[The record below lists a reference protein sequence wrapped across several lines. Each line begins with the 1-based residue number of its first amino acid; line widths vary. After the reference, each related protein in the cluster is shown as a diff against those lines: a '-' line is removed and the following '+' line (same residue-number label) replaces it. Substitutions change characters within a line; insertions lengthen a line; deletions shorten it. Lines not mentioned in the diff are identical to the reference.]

1 MNKIQARPPAPFV
14 LLGSYVRVPK
24 ARRLV
29 EISKTITVVPI
40 KSTGGET
47 SMSRKQL
54 STACAILLCGL
65 TSAAIA
71 QDKPAAPVRIGVLG
85 DMSGIY
91 QALSGKGAVAAVELA
106 IEDVGGKVLGRPIE
120 IVSADHQNKTDIG
133 GAIARRWYDQ
143 EGVSVIVDVV
153 GSGVSLAVAAAAN
166 EKKKV
171 FLASNGATS
180 ALNMAQCNP
189 YTVQWRSDTFAAS
202 KAITEAMM
210 KTGAKTWFVIG
221 ADYNLGHALEQ
232 EMTQIVN
239 SSGGK
244 MLGSVFHPL
253 GTSDFA
259 SYILSAQN
267 SGAQVLAL
275 ADAGDDMVNALKT
288 AEEFGLLKTAKVVS
302 GLVFITDIHAL
313 GLKTTKGLV
322 LSSDFY
328 WDMDDKTRAW
338 SERYYKK
345 MGVMPN
351 SGQAA
356 DYSATLQYLKAM
368 EAAKSEKAE
377 DVLAMMHKMPLDD
390 MYARH
395 AVLREDNLMTHD
407 MLLAQVK
414 TPEESKRPWDYHKI
428 IDTVSG
434 EQAFRPLSESKCPM
448 VKK

>member
-1 MNKIQARPPAPFV
+1 MSNN
-14 LLGSYVRVPK
+14 
-24 ARRLV
+24 RL
-29 EISKTITVVPI
+29 SK
-40 KSTGGET
+40 SL
-47 SMSRKQL
+47 L
-54 STACAILLCGL
+54 STVCTILLSGL
-65 TSAAIA
+65 ISAAHA
-71 QDKPAAPVRIGVLG
+71 QSNSATPVKIGVLG
-85 DMSGIY
+85 DMTGIY
-91 QALSGKGAVAAVELA
+91 QALSGKGAVAAVQLA
-106 IEDVGGKVLGRPIE
+106 VEDMGGKVLGRPIE
-120 IVSADHQNKTDIG
+120 VVSADHQNKTDIG

-143 EGVSVIVDVV
+143 EGVSAIVDVV
-153 GSGVSLAVAAAAN
+153 GSGVSLAVATAAN
-166 EKKKV
+166 EKKKI

-189 YTVQWRSDTFAAS
+189 YTLQWRSDTFAAS

-210 KTGAKTWFVIG
+210 KTGAKTWFVVG

-275 ADAGDDMVNALKT
+275 ANAGDDMVNALKT
-288 AEEFGLLKTAKVVS
+288 ADEFGLLKHVKVVS
-302 GLVFITDIHAL
+302 GLVFLTDIHAL
-313 GLKTTKGLV
+313 GLQTTKGLV

-328 WDMDDKTRAW
+328 WDMDDQTRAW

-345 MGVMPN
+345 MGSMPN
-351 SGQAA
+351 LSHAA
-356 DYSATLQYLKAM
+356 DYSAALQYLKAM
-368 EAAKSEKAE
+368 EAAKSDKAE
-377 DVLAMMHKMPLDD
+377 DVLAMMHKMPIED

-395 AVLREDNLMTHD
+395 AVLREDNLLTHD

-414 TPEESKRPWDYHKI
+414 TPEESKRPWDYNKI

-434 EQAFRPLSESKCPM
+434 EKAFRPLSESKCPM

>member
-1 MNKIQARPPAPFV
+1 M
-14 LLGSYVRVPK
+14 
-24 ARRLV
+24 
-29 EISKTITVVPI
+29 SKNP
-40 KSTGGET
+40 
-47 SMSRKQL
+47 L
-54 STACAILLCGL
+54 SVACVALLCGL
-65 TSAAIA
+65 ASTALA
-71 QDKPAAPVRIGVLG
+71 QDKSTAPIKIGVLG

-91 QALSGKGAVAAVELA
+91 QALSGKGAVVAVQLAVE
-106 IEDVGGKVLGRPIE
+106 DMGGKVLGRPIE
-120 IVSADHQNKTDIG
+120 VVSADHQNKTDVG
-133 GAIARRWYDQ
+133 SAIARRWYDQ
-143 EGVSVIVDVV
+143 EDVSAIVDVV

-166 EKKKV
+166 DRKKV

-202 KAITEAMM
+202 KALTEAMM
-210 KTGAKTWFVIG
+210 KTGAKTWFVVG

-239 SSGGK
+239 ASGGK

-253 GTSDFA
+253 GASDFA

-267 SGAQVLAL
+267 SGAQVVAL

-288 AEEFGLLKTAKVVS
+288 AEEFGLLKTTKFVS
-302 GLVFITDIHAL
+302 GLTFITDIHAL

-328 WDMDDKTRAW
+328 WDMDDQTRAW

-345 MGVMPN
+345 MGSMPN
-351 SGQAA
+351 LSHAG
-356 DYSATLQYLKAM
+356 DYSAALQYLKAM
-368 EAAKSEKAE
+368 EAAKSDKAE

-395 AVLREDNLMTHD
+395 AVLREDNLMVHD

-414 TPEESKRPWDYHKI
+414 TPEESKRPWDYYKI
-428 IDTVSG
+428 LDTVPG
-434 EQAFRPLSESKCPM
+434 EKAFRPLSESKCPM

>member
-1 MNKIQARPPAPFV
+1 M
-14 LLGSYVRVPK
+14 
-24 ARRLV
+24 
-29 EISKTITVVPI
+29 SK
-40 KSTGGET
+40 
-47 SMSRKQL
+47 KQL
-54 STACAILLCGL
+54 SIVCALVLSGVAS
-65 TSAAIA
+65 TAIA
-71 QDKPAAPVRIGVLG
+71 QDKPASPIKIGVLG

-106 IEDVGGKVLGRPIE
+106 IEDVGGKVLGRPVE
-120 IVSADHQNKTDIG
+120 IVSADHQNKTDVG

-143 EGVSVIVDVV
+143 EGVSAIVDVV
-153 GSGVSLAVAAAAN
+153 GSGVSLAVATAAN
-166 EKKKV
+166 EKKRV

-210 KTGAKTWFVIG
+210 KTGAKTWFVVG

-288 AEEFGLLKTAKVVS
+288 ADEFGLLKSTKVVS
-302 GLVFITDIHAL
+302 GLVFLTDIHAL

-345 MGVMPN
+345 TGVMPN
-351 SGQAA
+351 LSHAA
-356 DYSATLQYLKAM
+356 GYSATLQYLRAM
-368 EAAKSEKAE
+368 EAAKSDRAE
-377 DVLAMMHKMPLDD
+377 DVLAMMHKMPIDD

-414 TPEESKRPWDYHKI
+414 TPEESKRPWDYYKI
-428 IDTVSG
+428 IDTVPG
-434 EQAFRPLSESKCPM
+434 EKAFRPLSESKCPM
-448 VKK
+448 VTK